1 MLSYFS
7 SKLRCMLGVIN
18 LAFMDLDCMERSSN
32 PISKLKLCKAFMLGM
47 DQILA
52 FVEIH

>member
-1 MLSYFS
+1 M
-7 SKLRCMLGVIN
+7 LRCMLGVIN
-18 LAFMDLDCMERSSN
+18 LAFKDFDNVETSLYPR
-32 PISKLKLCKAFMLGM
+32 SKLKLCKALMPRM